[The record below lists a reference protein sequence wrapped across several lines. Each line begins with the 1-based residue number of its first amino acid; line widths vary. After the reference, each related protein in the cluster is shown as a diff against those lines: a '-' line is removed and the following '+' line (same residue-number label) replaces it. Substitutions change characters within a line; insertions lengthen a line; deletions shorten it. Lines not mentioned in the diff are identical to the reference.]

1 MARSF
6 QLDKYHI
13 NNLQGEDLLGSR
25 YSGFGLETQ
34 QPVTCLLLEEAALTP
49 EQIAELQR
57 ITLILAQ
64 KAHEGVLPPLAWGAY
79 EGRHYV
85 IYPDLGRPLS
95 SYGNLKPLTPGE
107 VLGILRRLL
116 KALCFA
122 ESKGIEAHGAIHT
135 DFIRV
140 DLASSDV
147 ELSLFGYPL
156 LAVVQRFAS
165 LPEAQRLA
173 AYLPPVELTGTGLPL
188 VQCDLYALGLIALE
202 LATAQS
208 AAEALPEELRLSGG
222 EVRKAIAARDNL
234 PLPVQELI
242 FKLLNPQATERYSG
256 YQQALEDVVKLV
268 GEEENKLSF
277 QTFILDTLI
286 NGRFKLGQ
294 EIAQSE
300 LARVYKATDL
310 RGEGEEGEG
319 ITRDCIIKLIDLRA
333 HPELA
338 QVFQTR
344 FKALPNVF
352 HEHLLQV
359 YDVGVHFEN
368 GYIAMEP
375 AALSLEAL
383 LIKRGTLPLPD
394 AGRVIFQLCKA
405 LEGLDYHHIPSH
417 GVIKPSNVFLSSD
430 LRTIKLGDAVTAQFF
445 LEHGNLNYV
454 GAEYF
459 TPEGIRQQPL
469 TVQSDIYCLGTLFYE
484 MLVGHP
490 PFSFK
495 IEQEIIEDQLNVPA
509 ATHVEASLIIPELK
523 AMILRMLEKNPALRY
538 PTVEELKNEL
548 GHLLGYDKVEK
559 VEIPNLVFDFAE
571 LSMIGKNAREKGEEA
586 LTIRLPT
593 LNNRG
598 RGALALLVGHG
609 KAQGDATKAAQ
620 SALAAIREMLFNP
633 GSVSPDF
640 ARQQKA
646 DPEAFLTEL
655 CDRLNQRL
663 YREAFALGKTRQ
675 YGVSAAVGIVQENTL
690 YLQSLGAVQFHLL
703 AQGEMLDVTQDKWCI
718 VDEQTLGDAAHALSP
733 EVHDRLGFGE
743 MVKIQRLKRRLKDG
757 DQLVMLSP
765 SIVKG
770 MSISEIRELI
780 TSAGEP
786 AQAIDLIRSDAM
798 RRRLEG
804 AISCVLLNIGHTV
817 VFADEGVSHAK
828 KGMLARNFLGQGD
841 AYLNEGKVEEA
852 IEQYNLALEI
862 NPNFAIIHHQLG
874 VAYLRRGLA
883 SYALSCFDRA
893 LTLND
898 KLPASYLE
906 MANILRQQRRQREVL
921 PLLRKAYAA
930 GCRDADLLAELGHE
944 LIGVRSFDE
953 AVVYLTEALN
963 QDPAHP
969 TAFRDRS
976 LALRRRKALDTQ
988 LLKMF
993 TAPRPRLSEDG
1004 RTRLTQQAPDV
1015 DEDEQQ

>member
-13 NNLQGEDLLGSR
+13 NNLQGQDLLGSR
-25 YSGFGLETQ
+25 YSGFALETQ
-34 QPVTCLLLEEAALTP
+34 QPVSCLVLEEAALTP
-49 EQIAELQR
+49 ALIADFQR
-57 ITLILAQ
+57 VTLILAQ
-64 KAHEGVLPPLAWGAY
+64 KDHEAVLKPLAWGVH
-79 EGRHYV
+79 EGSHYI
-85 IYPDLGRPLS
+85 IYPDTGRPLS
-95 SYGNLKPLTPGE
+95 SYGNLKPLTPAE
-107 VLGILRRLL
+107 LLAILRRLL
-116 KALCFA
+116 KALSFA
-122 ESKGIEAHGAIHT
+122 ESKGVEAHGAIHS

-147 ELSLFGYPL
+147 DLSMFGYPL
-156 LAVVQRFAS
+156 AHVVERFGS
-165 LPEAQRLA
+165 IPEAQRLG
-173 AYLPPVELTGTGLPL
+173 AYLPPIEMTGMGLPL

-208 AAEALPEELRLSGG
+208 AAEALPPEVRLTVP
-222 EVRKAIAARDNL
+222 EVRKCIAARDVL

-242 FKLLNPQATERYSG
+242 FKLLNPLVSDRYTG

-277 QTFILDTLI
+277 QTFILDTLL
-286 NGRFKLGQ
+286 NGRFKLGP
-294 EIAQSE
+294 EVAKSE
-300 LARVYKATDL
+300 LARVYKGVDL
-310 RGEGEEGEG
+310 RSDGEEGEG
-319 ITRDCIIKLIDLRA
+319 VTRDCIIKLIDLRA

-344 FKALPNVF
+344 FKALPNIF

-405 LEGLDYHHIPSH
+405 LEGLAYHHIPCH

-430 LRTIKLGDAVTAQFF
+430 LRTIKLGDAVTAEFF
-445 LEHGNLNYV
+445 LERGNLNYV

-469 TVQSDIYCLGTLFYE
+469 TVQSDIYNLGTLFYE

-490 PFSFK
+490 PFGFK
-495 IEQEIIEDQLNVPA
+495 IEQEIIEDHLNVPA

-523 AMILRMLEKNPALRY
+523 DMILRMLEKNPALRY
-538 PTVEELKNEL
+538 PSLEELKHEL

-559 VEIPNLVFDFAE
+559 VEVPNLVFDFAE

-598 RGALALLVGHG
+598 RGALALLIGHG
-609 KAQGDATKAAQ
+609 KVQGDATKAAS
-620 SALAAIREMLFNP
+620 SALQAIREMLFNP
-633 GSVSPDF
+633 GSVSPEF
-640 ARQQKA
+640 ARLQKG
-646 DPEAFLTEL
+646 DPEAFLSEL

-663 YREAFALGKTRQ
+663 YREAFALGHTKQ

-690 YLQSLGAVQFHLL
+690 YLQSLGSVQYHLL
-703 AQGEMLDVTQDKWCI
+703 AQGELLDVSQDKWCI
-718 VDEQTLGDAAHALSP
+718 VDELTLGDAEHALSP

-743 MVKIQRLKRRLKDG
+743 MCRIQRLKRRLKDG
-757 DQLVMLSP
+757 DQLIMLSP
-765 SIVKG
+765 SITKG
-770 MSISEIRELI
+770 VSISEVRELI
-780 TSAGEP
+780 TSASEP
-786 AQAIDLIRSDAM
+786 SQAIELIRSDAI

-804 AISCVLLNIGHTV
+804 AISCVLLNIGQTM

-841 AYLNEGKVEEA
+841 AYLNEGRVEEA
-852 IEQYNLALEI
+852 IEQYNQALEI

-883 SYALSCFDRA
+883 SYSLSCFERA

-906 MANILRQQRRQREVL
+906 MANILRQQKRQREVL
-921 PLLRKAYAA
+921 PLMRRAVAA
-930 GCRDADLLAELGHE
+930 GCRDADLLAELGRE

-953 AVVYLTEALN
+953 AILYLTQALE
-963 QDPAHP
+963 QEPAHP
-969 TAFRDRS
+969 TAFRDRT
-976 LALRRRKALDTQ
+976 LAIKRRKALDTQ

-993 TAPRPRLSEDG
+993 TKPRARLSEDG
-1004 RTRLTQQAPDV
+1004 RTRVSREAPDV
-1015 DEDEQQ
+1015 GEDEQ